1 MLGSYGLSGD
11 MVFINLK
18 VVQPGSSLVL
28 AAYDYALPLNREV
41 RSLLACQADPGLGP
55 DSAPHPR

>member
-1 MLGSYGLSGD
+1 MFRGSRRYQAILLGSYGLSGD

-28 AAYDYALPLNREV
+28 AAYDYALPLNRDE
-41 RSLLACQADPGLGP
+41 RSLLGLPG
-55 DSAPHPR
+55 